1 MSELV
6 ICFNNKDPYPWKKA
20 LQDALPKSTIHVWEN
35 GQHYEQ
41 ACMAL
46 CWLPNEDILNT
57 MPNLQL
63 LQSVG
68 AGVDFLFKLDL
79 GEHPP
84 RIARVV
90 DNSLSQDMFEFLLG
104 LLLSNMKRL
113 GYYQMQQGKKQ
124 WSPQSY
130 RRIEQTKITIV
141 GLGQIGS
148 YIATKLHQLG
158 FQVSGYAQ
166 TKKNLVGIHCFDA
179 AEGFDASVHQADYVV
194 NVLPLTDATQG
205 FYNKERFTAFKS
217 SSIFINIGRGGH
229 VVDKDLIEA
238 LDIRQVSEAYLDVF
252 HQEPLASTHPFW
264 THPKVHITPHIA
276 GVTST
281 EATVK
286 QIVANFLA
294 IQGGKALVNEVSV
307 KKGY

>member
-20 LQDALPKSTIHVWEN
+20 LQEALPESTIHIWEK

-41 ACMAL
+41 ASMAL
-46 CWLPNEDILNT
+46 CWLPNENILST
-57 MPNLQL
+57 MPNLRL

-79 GEHPP
+79 GKHPS

-90 DNSLSQDMFEFLLG
+90 DTSLSQDMFEFLLG
-104 LLLSNMKRL
+104 LLLSDMKRL
-113 GYYQMQQGKKQ
+113 GYYQIQQGKQQ

-130 RRIEQTKITIV
+130 SRIEQTKVTII

-148 YIATKLHQLG
+148 FIATKLHDLG

-166 TKKNLVGIHCFDA
+166 TKKNLEGIHCFDA
-179 AEGFDASVHQADYVV
+179 SDGFEASVHQADYVV
-194 NVLPLTDATQG
+194 NVLPLTDTTKG
-205 FYNKERFTAFKS
+205 YYNKERLATFKPGS
-217 SSIFINIGRGGH
+217 TFINIGRGGH
-229 VVDKDLIEA
+229 VIDEDLIEA
-238 LDIRQVSEAYLDVF
+238 LDGGQLSQAYLDVF
-252 HQEPLASTHPFW
+252 HHEPLDSTHPFW
-264 THPKVHITPHIA
+264 THPQVHITPHIA

-294 IQGGKALVNEVSV
+294 IQGGKTLINEVSV

>member
-20 LQDALPKSTIHVWEN
+20 LQEALPESIIHVWEK

-41 ACMAL
+41 ASMAL
-46 CWLPNEDILNT
+46 CWLPSDTILST
-57 MPNLQL
+57 TPNLQI

-68 AGVDFLFKLDL
+68 AGVDFLFELDL
-79 GEHPP
+79 GKKPI

-90 DNSLSQDMFEFLLG
+90 DSSLSQDMFEFLLG
-104 LLLSNMKRL
+104 LLLSDMKQL
-113 GYYQMQQGKKQ
+113 GYYQMQQGKKH

-130 RRIEQTKITIV
+130 RRIEQTKVTII

-148 YIATKLHQLG
+148 YIATELHNLG

-166 TKKNLVGIHCFDA
+166 TKKKLKGIHCFDA
-179 AEGFDASVHQADYVV
+179 ANGFEASVHQADYVV

-205 FYNKERFTAFKS
+205 FYNQERFTAFKS
-217 SSIFINIGRGGH
+217 GSTFINIGRGGH
-229 VVDKDLIEA
+229 VIDEDLIEA
-238 LDIRQVSEAYLDVF
+238 LDSRQLSQAYLDVF

-264 THPKVHITPHIA
+264 TNPQVHITPHIA